1 MSNSRFQ
8 SKEYRWEILDKL
20 LGRGEPLSQ
29 QQIFDEYRSNGISEK
44 ATVGSRVRKNPIV
57 FQASFQKDIA
67 LFKKTLVDNDKPDM
81 LIEERAPE
89 DTRCRRYYYK
99 EKGFSIMDILT
110 GGMSDSEY
118 LHLVSA
124 LQKLKGTVND
134 ETFEEVLFAIRSRVE
149 ADYKKGPIYVDYEDN
164 RRLKGREYRPLFYR
178 AAIEKQIL
186 HIHYRTFKGEELE
199 YEFHPYLLK
208 QYNERW
214 FAFGWSKEYGPY
226 TSIPLDRLE
235 EAPSRM
241 GTFAENRPEDYMDYF
256 KKRVGVSNNLG
267 AERLQTIVL
276 SIHNK
281 EAWGRI
287 TTKPLHSS
295 QETMKAYEEGKQD
308 GVVCIKVYP
317 NKELFAKVLSLG
329 DGVVIEESPGAEY
342 SRDYMKT
349 LIHNLANG
357 YFVSNK

>member
-29 QQIFDEYRSNGISEK
+29 QQIFDEYRASGISEK
-44 ATVGSRVRKNPIV
+44 AKVGSRERKNPIV

-67 LFKKTLVDNDKPDM
+67 LFRKTLADNNHPDM
-81 LIEERAPE
+81 LIEDRAPE

-235 EAPSRM
+235 DAPSRK
-241 GTFAENRPEDYMDYF
+241 GTFAEDRPEDYMEYF
-256 KKRVGVSNNLG
+256 NKRVGVSNNLG
-267 AERLQTIVL
+267 AEQQHCIVL
-276 SIHNK
+276 SFHNK
-281 EAWGRI
+281 EAWGRTI
-287 TTKPLHSS
+287 TKPIHSS
-295 QETMKAYEEGKQD
+295 QKILVDYVEGKQI
-308 GVVCIKVYP
+308 GMVQINVYP
-317 NKELFAKVLSLG
+317 NIELLSRILALGEGVIVEETEDAHMFRERFIEVLKK
-329 DGVVIEESPGAEY
+329 I
-342 SRDYMKT
+342 SRQY
-349 LIHNLANG
+349 
-357 YFVSNK
+357 